1 MGFSAT
7 GTPRFDVVVVGAGP
21 AGATAA
27 YLLARDGFRV
37 LLVERGR
44 GAGSKTLYGGR
55 VYAGPL
61 REVWPDLDR
70 EAPIHRWVRVERLS
84 ILEGERG
91 LTLEYR
97 TPKAYSFT
105 AYLPDLVKW
114 MVKKAVEAGAVFVD
128 EVRVDSLLVEGG
140 RVRGIRAGPDRV
152 YADVVVDAE
161 GVNRLLL
168 EGAGIVEPLEAWR
181 APVAL
186 GVKEVIKLGEKAV
199 TERFGLDDDRTGAAW
214 VIMGDATGGLPG
226 GGFIYTFK
234 DTVSLGVVLRLG
246 EAYREAGR
254 PPLDSG
260 PYALVERLRLHPL
273 LQRLLEGG
281 DIVEYGAHLTIEG
294 GLAFM
299 PDHLAYDGLVIVG
312 DAAGFILNTGY
323 TVRGV
328 DYAVYSAKLAA
339 EAIKKSLEAGDTS
352 AENLRL
358 YEKLVRESFIYQ
370 ELEKHW
376 AASKLMEEWGTAG
389 KYPSIAL
396 RAASRLFEA
405 ESRHPTLWEAFLE
418 ALRASRATLLDA
430 ARVFAEVV
438 RGL

>member
-1 MGFSAT
+1 MGSSA
-7 GTPRFDVVVVGAGP
+7 GGASGFDVVVVGAGP

-61 REVWPDLDR
+61 REVWPGLDR
-70 EAPIHRWVRVERLS
+70 EAPVHRWVKVERLAVV
-84 ILEGERG
+84 EGERG

-97 TPKAYSFT
+97 TPRACSFT
-105 AYLPDLVKW
+105 VYLPELVRW
-114 MVKKAVEAGAVFVD
+114 MVGKAVEAGAVFVD
-128 EVRVDSLLVEGG
+128 EVRVDSLIVEDG

-168 EGAGIVEPLEAWR
+168 ERAGIVEPLKAWR

-186 GVKEVIKLGEKAV
+186 GVKEVIKLGEKV
-199 TERFGLDDDRTGAAW
+199 ITERFGLDDDRTGAAW
-214 VIMGDATGGLPG
+214 IVMGDVTGGLPG
-226 GGFIYTFK
+226 GGFVYTFK
-234 DTVSLGVVLRLG
+234 DTVSLGIVLRLG

-254 PPLDSG
+254 PPLETG
-260 PYALVERLRLHPL
+260 PYVLVERLRMHPL
-273 LQRLLEGG
+273 LRGFLAGG
-281 DIVEYGAHLTIEG
+281 DVVEYGARLTIEG

-299 PDHLAYDGLVIVG
+299 PEHLAYDGLVIVG

-339 EAIKKSLEAGDTS
+339 EAIRKSLEAGDTS
-352 AENLRL
+352 AEALRL
-358 YEKLVRESFIYQ
+358 YERLVKKSFIYE
-370 ELEKHW
+370 ELKRHW
-376 AASKLMEEWGTAG
+376 ASLKLMAEWRLTRRYSEAILQAASKL
-389 KYPSIAL
+389 
-396 RAASRLFEA
+396 FEA
-405 ESRHPTLWEAFLE
+405 EYTHPTPWRATRE
-418 ALRASRATLLDA
+418 ALREKGLTLPGAVKTL
-430 ARVFAEVV
+430 ARVV